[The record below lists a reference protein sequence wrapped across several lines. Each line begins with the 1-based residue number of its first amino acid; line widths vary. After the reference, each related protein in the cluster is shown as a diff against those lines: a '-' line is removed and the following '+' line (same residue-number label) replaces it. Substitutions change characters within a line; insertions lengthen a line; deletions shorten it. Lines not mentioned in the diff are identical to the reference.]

1 MDNIL
6 LIVFMAAKKYADIS
20 SDVLKRFDIA
30 TKILMIISSYFII
43 DFLLSKKSKKYPVET
58 RISLTLVLFGFV
70 FYFLHQYFLSHM
82 LYMFT
87 LFAII
92 LLGKNMPDI
101 FKKLAI
107 LALLLHVY
115 CTSVYNFC
123 YLTYFQTKT
132 TKINMVKSDIFMEFL
147 LYFIIGQ
154 YILWI
159 ANVEPGPRIHF
170 INTRILYISTAIF
183 LYETIAYFV
192 PTLPFILLNEK
203 IKKH

>member
-1 MDNIL
+1 
-6 LIVFMAAKKYADIS
+6 MAPKKYADITP
-20 SDVLKRFDIA
+20 DILKRFDIA

-43 DFLLSKKSKKYPVET
+43 DFLLSKKSEKYPIET
-58 RISLTLVLFGFV
+58 RISLLCILLGFV

-82 LYMFT
+82 FYMFT
-87 LFAII
+87 LFAVI

-154 YILWI
+154 YIYI
-159 ANVEPGPRIHF
+159 
-170 INTRILYISTAIF
+170 IN
-183 LYETIAYFV
+183 
-192 PTLPFILLNEK
+192 
-203 IKKH
+203 

>member
-1 MDNIL
+1 
-6 LIVFMAAKKYADIS
+6 MAAKKYAEITPA
-20 SDVLKRFDIA
+20 VLRNFDIA
-30 TKILMIISSYFII
+30 TKVLMIITGYFII
-43 DFLLSKKSKKYPVET
+43 DFLLSKRSEKYPVET

-87 LFAII
+87 LFALI

-107 LALLLHVY
+107 VALLLHIY

-123 YLTYFQTKT
+123 YLTYFQTKS
-132 TKINMVKSDIFMEFL
+132 TKINMVKSEIFQLFL

-159 ANVEPGPRIHF
+159 ANVQPGPRLHF
-170 INTRILYISTAIF
+170 INTRILYISSAIF
-183 LYETIAYFV
+183 IYETIAYFV
-192 PTLPFILLNEK
+192 PSLPFILLNEK
-203 IKKH
+203 LKNY